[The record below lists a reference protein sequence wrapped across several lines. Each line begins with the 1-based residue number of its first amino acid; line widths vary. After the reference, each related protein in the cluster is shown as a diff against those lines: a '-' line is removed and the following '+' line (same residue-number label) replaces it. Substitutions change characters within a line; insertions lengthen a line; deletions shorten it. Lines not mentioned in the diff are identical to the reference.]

1 MLNLT
6 KEQLQF
12 IYPNCPSF
20 RIAIYLPL
28 LQNCLKKYSI
38 DTLLRIR
45 MFLAQVGH
53 ESAELRYTEEI
64 ASGAA
69 YEGRKDLGNTQSGD
83 GVRYK
88 GRGLIQL
95 TGRSNYALCGLALDL
110 PLLDQPQLLSEYSP
124 ATLSAGW
131 FWDNKN
137 LNAYCDKDDFIGLT
151 KRINGGTNG
160 LQNRLELYGR
170 SQQVIV

>member
-1 MLNLT
+1 VQLT
-6 KEQLQF
+6 KEQLRY
-12 IYPNCPSF
+12 IYPNCPDF

-28 LQNCLKKYSI
+28 LQNCLDQYSI
-38 DTLLRIR
+38 DTLPRIR

-69 YEGRKDLGNTQSGD
+69 YEGRKDLGNIQSGD

-88 GRGLIQL
+88 GRGLIQI

-131 FWDNKN
+131 FWDNNN
-137 LNAYCDKDDFIGLT
+137 LNSYCDKDDFIGLT

-160 LQNRLELYGR
+160 LASRQAYLEKATK
-170 SQQVIV
+170 VVV